1 MAGKLFKNDLR
12 LSKAYSEGFDSPNGA
27 TNPHWAG
34 MPEAEA
40 WAAGYDQC
48 SGGST
53 CASETCYKGDAAH
66 KQLVV

>member
-34 MPEAEA
+34 TPEAESL
-40 WAAGYDQC
+40 GRR
-48 SGGST
+48 
-53 CASETCYKGDAAH
+53 
-66 KQLVV
+66 V